1 MAQFHYVIGY
11 DTESRKWFIEHG
23 EKVDRMG
30 KCDDMVRDLLTLLRE
45 QKESQDR
52 MRALLALRAKIR
64 MG

>member
-1 MAQFHYVIGY
+1 MAKYN
-11 DTESRKWFIEHG
+11 
-23 EKVDRMG
+23 
-30 KCDDMVRDLLTLLRE
+30 DMARDLLTLVRE